1 MTEFGDRRSEEEIR
15 TAADAAL
22 AEFQDAPVRS
32 FVMAIA
38 NREAREVLRAGG
50 QPAPV

>member
-1 MTEFGDRRSEEEIR
+1 MRECAETRTEEEIR

-32 FVMAIA
+32 YVMTIA
-38 NREAREVLRAGG
+38 NRKAREVLRASG
-50 QPAPV
+50 QPAPA